1 MKLQLVKLGIIKR
14 RIGIVSIVLVNWVTS
29 FKMMVE
35 DVNTLDERLTQQIL
49 NGLKASTLLIHINSN
64 ITRKKPLLNT

>member
-1 MKLQLVKLGIIKR
+1 MKLQLVKLRIIKR

-35 DVNTLDERLTQQIL
+35 DVNTLNERLTQQIL
-49 NGLKASTLLIHINSN
+49 NGLKASTLLIHINPN
-64 ITRKKPLLNT
+64 TRKKPLLNI

>member
-1 MKLQLVKLGIIKR
+1 MKLQLVKLGIMKR

-35 DVNTLDERLTQQIL
+35 DVNTLNERLTQQIL
-49 NGLKASTLLIHINSN
+49 NGLKASTLLIHINPN
-64 ITRKKPLLNT
+64 TRKKPLLNI